1 MLDNI
6 ADNLWLRQI
15 EQLGMSL
22 TSEVQCLRDISGHY
36 SIEVLMESVSRMS
49 DDLVDVD
56 GTVQLIMA
64 QNTNADIFVNELAL
78 I

>member
-1 MLDNI
+1 
-6 ADNLWLRQI
+6 
-15 EQLGMSL
+15 
-22 TSEVQCLRDISGHY
+22 
-36 SIEVLMESVSRMS
+36 MESVSRMS

-56 GTVQLIMA
+56 GTVQHIMA